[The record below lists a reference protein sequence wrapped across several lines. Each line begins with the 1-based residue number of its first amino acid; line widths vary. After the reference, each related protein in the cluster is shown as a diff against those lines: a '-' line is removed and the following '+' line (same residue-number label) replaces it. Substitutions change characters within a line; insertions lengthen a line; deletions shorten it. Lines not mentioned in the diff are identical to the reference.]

1 MLNQANDAEHG
12 RTPRPLTER
21 EIEVLRFVTEGRTNK
36 DIAQYLRIAIKTVE
50 AHRARI
56 KRKLGMQTVV
66 ELVHYA
72 IKQGIVSVGTRDDEQ
87 H

>member
-1 MLNQANDAEHG
+1 MLNQVNEAEHG

-21 EIEVLRFVTEGRTNK
+21 EIEVLRFVAEGRTNK